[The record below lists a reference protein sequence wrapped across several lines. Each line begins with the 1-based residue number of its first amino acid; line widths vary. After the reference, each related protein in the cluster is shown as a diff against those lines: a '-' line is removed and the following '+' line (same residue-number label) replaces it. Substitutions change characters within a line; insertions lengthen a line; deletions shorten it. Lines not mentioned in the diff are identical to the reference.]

1 MMEPASETIAYRPV
15 SKVAVAAVV
24 VGLLSSLALMTPLL
38 WILPLL
44 GIALAIVGLAD
55 VARLGAEKVGRAA
68 ALLGLALSIGFGAQA
83 VTAAVVSH
91 TTTQGRVSTVA
102 SMWLDALRE
111 NRLADAQSMLSP
123 HLLPPAHSD
132 HAGHEDGD
140 EPTIGLVPAVMAI
153 RGCGDAVDRTVET
166 TGRDDQTGDQWGVR
180 VRLSPCADGGAVE
193 VRLRLQR
200 ELVNESTQRVERW
213 TISQIDL
220 GP

>member
-1 MMEPASETIAYRPV
+1 MMEPASETIGYRPV

-24 VGLLSSLALMTPLL
+24 AGLLSSLALMTPML

-44 GIALAIVGLAD
+44 GIAVAIVGLAD
-55 VARLGAEKVGRAA
+55 VTRSGTEKAGRAA
-68 ALLGLALSIGFGAQA
+68 ALVGLALSVGFGAQA
-83 VTAAVVSH
+83 VTAAVVSR
-91 TTTQGRVSTVA
+91 TITESRVRAVA

-132 HAGHEDGD
+132 HTGHEDGD
-140 EPTIGLVPAVMAI
+140 EPTIALLPAVMAI
-153 RGCGDAVDRTVET
+153 RGCGDAVGRTVESA
-166 TGRDDQTGDQWGVR
+166 GRDEETGEQWGVR

-193 VRLRLQR
+193 VRLQFQL

>member
-1 MMEPASETIAYRPV
+1 MRSACETIGYRPV
-15 SKVAVAAVV
+15 SKIAMASAV

-44 GIALAIVGLAD
+44 GLALAIVGLAD
-55 VARLGAEKVGRAA
+55 VTRLGAEKAGRAA

-83 VTAAVVSH
+83 VTAAVVSR
-91 TTTQGRVSTVA
+91 TITQSRVRNVV

-111 NRLADAQSMLSP
+111 NRLADAQSMLSS
-123 HLLPPAHSD
+123 HLLPAAHPD
-132 HAGHEDGD
+132 HTGHEDGD

-153 RGCGDAVDRTVET
+153 RGCGDALIRTVQS
-166 TGRDDQTGDQWGVR
+166 TGRDDQTGEQWGVR

-193 VRLRLQR
+193 VRLQLQPAI
-200 ELVNESTQRVERW
+200 VNEPTQRVERW

>member
-1 MMEPASETIAYRPV
+1 MEPAGETIGYRPV
-15 SKVAVAAVV
+15 SKIAMASAV

-44 GIALAIVGLAD
+44 GLALAIVGLAD
-55 VARLGAEKVGRAA
+55 VARLGAEKAGRAA

-83 VTAAVVSH
+83 VTAAVVSR
-91 TTTQGRVSTVA
+91 TTTQSRVRNVV

-123 HLLPPAHSD
+123 RLLPPVHPD
-132 HAGHEDGD
+132 HPGHEDGD
-140 EPTIGLVPAVMAI
+140 EPTIGLMPAVMAI
-153 RGCGDAVDRTVET
+153 RGCGDAVGRTVQS

-193 VRLRLQR
+193 VRLQLQL
-200 ELVNESTQRVERW
+200 ELVNEPTQRVERW

>member
-1 MMEPASETIAYRPV
+1 MRPACETIGYRPV
-15 SKVAVAAVV
+15 SKIAMASAV

-44 GIALAIVGLAD
+44 GIALAIMGLAD

-83 VTAAVVSH
+83 ATAAVVSR
-91 TTTQGRVSTVA
+91 TITQSRVRTVV

-111 NRLADAQSMLSP
+111 NRLADAQSILSP
-123 HLLPPAHSD
+123 RLLPPAHSD
-132 HAGHEDGD
+132 HPGHEDGD
-140 EPTIGLVPAVMAI
+140 EPTIGLLPAVMAI
-153 RGCGDAVDRTVET
+153 RGCGDAAGRTVES
-166 TGRDDQTGDQWGVR
+166 TGRDEETGEQWGVR

-193 VRLRLQR
+193 VRLQLQPAI
-200 ELVNESTQRVERW
+200 VNEPTQRVERW

-220 GP
+220 EP